1 MKPRYNLEEACIYV
15 GTYAKYNN
23 GSINGAWIN
32 LSEVRSYEEFKDRCR
47 EIHADEEDPEFMFQD
62 WENIPQGM
70 ISESYF
76 GPRYFDLRDALREMG
91 EAEEGAFWTWAE
103 EKGIDFSERVDDIL
117 RRFSDEY
124 IGGTYSSEEEFAE
137 ELVRQNENLSDFALY
152 YFDFARYAVE
162 LFRFDYW
169 FSNGYVF
176 KY

>member
-1 MKPRYNLEEACIYV
+1 MKREYNLEDARIYV
-15 GTYAKYNN
+15 GTYGKYNN
-23 GSINGAWIN
+23 GSIDGAWIN
-32 LSEVRSYEEFKDRCR
+32 LGDIRSYEEFKDLCR
-47 EIHADEEDPEFMFQD
+47 EIHPDEEDPKFMFQD
-62 WENIPQGM
+62 WEELPREI
-70 ISESYF
+70 ISESHF
-76 GPRYFDLRDALREMG
+76 SARYFDLRNALREMG
-91 EAEEGAFWTWAE
+91 DAEKGAFWTWAE

-137 ELVRQNENLSDFALY
+137 ELVRLNENLSDFALY

-176 KY
+176 RY